1 MGYLKLIRSIYMYS
15 RHKVSTIYQL
25 GLSLNGHSSGAHIY
39 IHVYVCFLQTEWNVY
54 CYKQAHKCR
63 NKFLSGKRCTLGT
76 FKWKFHIYVCVHW
89 KLFFSLHSH
98 SQCTLKVQCRSIT
111 YIQQMYQFWDH
122 IRYVWG
128 QLSGCLHSVQLC
140 HWYRGLW

>member
-1 MGYLKLIRSIYMYS
+1 MGYLKLLRSIYMYLLC
-15 RHKVSTIYQL
+15 KITNLYQL
-25 GLSLNGHSSGAHIY
+25 GLCLNGHSCGAHIY
-39 IHVYVCFLQTEWNVY
+39 LYTCMCMEWNVY
-54 CYKQAHKCR
+54 CYKQAHKRR

-98 SQCTLKVQCRSIT
+98 SQCALKVRCRSTT
-111 YIQQMYQFWDH
+111 YIQQMYQFRDH

-140 HWYRGLW
+140 HRYRGLW